1 MAGWLEGILSHD
13 QALAL
18 IGFMDGW
25 MLHSHFPYA
34 KLSSILGASGA
45 LCFAAY
51 SSWRDGL
58 RAFLNI
64 SAVHKSR
71 MDCGPMADP
80 SDDSVL
86 LCRAKTRFLM
96 GKQMSR

>member
-1 MAGWLEGILSHD
+1 M
-13 QALAL
+13 
-18 IGFMDGW
+18 
-25 MLHSHFPYA
+25 
-34 KLSSILGASGA
+34 
-45 LCFAAY
+45 
-51 SSWRDGL
+51 
-58 RAFLNI
+58 AFLNI
-64 SAVHKSR
+64 SAVHKIR